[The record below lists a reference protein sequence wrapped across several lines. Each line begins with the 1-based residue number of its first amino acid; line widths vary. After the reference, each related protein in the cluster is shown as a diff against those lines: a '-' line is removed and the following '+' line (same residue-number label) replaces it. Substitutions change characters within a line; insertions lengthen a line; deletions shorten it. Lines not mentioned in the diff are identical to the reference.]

1 MQLGG
6 TVRELKDKDLMDIQ
20 GGANWLT
27 ASFFNAAAR
36 AMDTLIEIGRSL
48 GSAIR
53 RAFNGKVCSI

>member
-1 MQLGG
+1 MK
-6 TVRELKDKDLMDIQ
+6 ELNNKELMNID

-36 AMDTLIEIGRSL
+36 TIETVMDVGRSL

-53 RAFNGKVCSI
+53 RAFSGKICSV

>member
-1 MQLGG
+1 MK
-6 TVRELKDKDLMDIQ
+6 ELNNKELMNIE

-36 AMDTLIEIGRSL
+36 TVETILGVGRSL

-53 RAFNGKVCSI
+53 RLVNGKICSI

>member
-1 MQLGG
+1 MI
-6 TVRELKDKDLMDIQ
+6 ELKDKELVNVM

-36 AMDTLIEIGRSL
+36 TIETVMEVGRSL

-53 RAFNGKVCSI
+53 RVFSGKVCSI